1 MFYKGKKI
9 YEDLPSSADDR
20 RLGYL
25 KGIEAYIE
33 RKNSESQAV
42 RDDIV
47 SSRDFIKNIEIYRQ
61 KYRDMLG
68 INAFLSES
76 TPVTERVYVGSDDL
90 CDIYRLCVFI
100 TEQIPMYALL
110 FLPRGK
116 SKAPLFI
123 AQHGGGGT
131 PELCSDL
138 VGKNNYS
145 NMVLRLLE
153 RGAAVIAP
161 QLLLWS
167 TDETETFRAHPIKH
181 DRKKIDN
188 SLKRF
193 GTSITALEIAG
204 IIRCIDYGITLDE
217 IDGEKVGMIGLSY
230 GGYFTLH
237 TMAADTRILTGCAA
251 GFFNNRDVY
260 DWSDWCYKGSALMFQ
275 DAEVGALCLPRHLWI
290 SVGKGDSVFDYR
302 SSLNEGER
310 LLKYFSSAGC
320 RDNVRFSVWDGGHTL
335 EDNDECYE
343 FMFQALERGKTKCME

>member
-1 MFYKGKKI
+1 MLYKGKKI
-9 YEDLPSSADDR
+9 YEDIPSAADDR
-20 RLGYL
+20 RLEYL
-25 KGIEAYIE
+25 RGIEAYIE
-33 RKNSESQAV
+33 RKNSESKAM
-42 RDDIV
+42 REDAAA
-47 SSRDFIKNIEIYRQ
+47 SEDFIKNIEIYRQ
-61 KYRDMLG
+61 KYRNMLG
-68 INAFLSES
+68 IDSFLSES
-76 TPVTERVYVGSDDL
+76 VPDTERVYVGSDDL
-90 CDIYRLCVFI
+90 CDIYRLRVFI

-138 VGKNNYS
+138 GGKNNYS

-230 GGYFTLH
+230 GGYFALH
-237 TMAADTRILTGCAA
+237 TMAADSRISVGCAA
-251 GFFNNRDVY
+251 GFFNSRDVY

-290 SVGKGDSVFDYR
+290 SVGKEDTVFDYHT
-302 SSLNEGER
+302 SLDEGER
-310 LLKYFSSAGC
+310 LLKYFTSAGC
-320 RDNVRFSVWDGGHTL
+320 RDNVRFSVWDGGHTI
-335 EDNDECYE
+335 ENSDECYE
-343 FMFQALERGKTKCME
+343 FMFQALERRKTKCME